1 MRAKLLAASSRRLCT
16 LRSGSGYKNSLEWVK
31 AGCPSLVEPAATPT
45 TALPLN
51 EFTQASNLIGE
62 KVAAVGGIAT
72 AQTPIPAIM
81 LSCLAALAVL
91 NLQYETNEYEQP
103 SSNEEDKNSIEAGP
117 RYGGAFDIKDKG
129 EDDEAPTF
137 EGARYGG
144 VFEPKVVA
152 EKDDE
157 E

>member
-1 MRAKLLAASSRRLCT
+1 MRAKLLAASSRRLST
-16 LRSGSGYKNSLEWVK
+16 ALRSGSGYKNSLEWVK
-31 AGCPSLVEPAATPT
+31 AGCPSLAEPAATPT

-103 SSNEEDKNSIEAGP
+103 SSNNEEASIEAGP
-117 RYGGAFDIKDKG
+117 RYGGAFDLKDKG
-129 EDDEAPTF
+129 EDDEAPSF

-144 VFEPKVVA
+144 VFEPKA